1 MKKEKASSP
10 KDILKRLH
18 AIFRRTGERIII
30 GDKSSQQIYYVDP
43 DSLMYIDAVQNYT
56 NWFFSD
62 GTKIMPNCQLHEC
75 EELISNQ
82 ISEDAI
88 TLARV
93 GRSNIVNLKYIAQL
107 DMAKRE
113 IVISNHRNF
122 SERISVSEESI
133 KQLKE
138 ATLLYK
144 ESNENE

>member
-1 MKKEKASSP
+1 
-10 KDILKRLH
+10 
-18 AIFRRTGERIII
+18 
-30 GDKSSQQIYYVDP
+30 
-43 DSLMYIDAVQNYT
+43 
-56 NWFFSD
+56 
-62 GTKIMPNCQLHEC
+62 MPNCQLHEC

-93 GRSNIVNLKYIAQL
+93 GRSSIVNLKYIAQL

-113 IVISNHRNF
+113 IVISNRRNF